1 MGTYAMSKLT
11 SKYQTTVPGPVRDAL
26 GLSKGDTLAF
36 EVAEDGA
43 VTVRKATPLDVE
55 FSRALEPLLSEWA
68 TEEDEE
74 AYREL

>member
-1 MGTYAMSKLT
+1 MSKLT
-11 SKYQTTVPGPVRDAL
+11 SKYQTTVPGPVREAL

-36 EVAEDGA
+36 EMAENGA

-74 AYREL
+74 AYRKL

>member
-11 SKYQTTVPGPVRDAL
+11 SKYQTTVPGPVREAL

-36 EVAEDGA
+36 EMAEDGA

-68 TEEDEE
+68 TEEDKE

>member
-11 SKYQTTVPGPVRDAL
+11 SKYQTTVPGPVREAL

-36 EVAEDGA
+36 EMAENGA

-74 AYREL
+74 AYRKL

>member
-11 SKYQTTVPGPVRDAL
+11 SKYQTTVPGPVRQAL

-36 EVAEDGA
+36 EITEDGA
-43 VTVRKATPLDVE
+43 VTVRKATPLDLE